1 MIAALALAA
10 SAALAGPWRGALDV
24 AGGTLKFGIELEG
37 SGDSLRGR
45 LCNGNVGDAFS
56 AVAQR
61 GDSVVL
67 ELADYAAS
75 ITAVLRGDSLVG
87 VYRNVGSRGPRQA
100 ASRASPHGVGESA
113 HGFREPGLRGNRDTD
128 HAVTGRVVLAV

>member
-1 MIAALALAA
+1 MIATVLLAA
-10 SAALAGPWRGALDV
+10 TAALAGPWRGALDL

-37 SGDSLRGR
+37 SGPSLRGR
-45 LCNGNVGDAFS
+45 LCNGSACDAFS

-75 ITAVLRGDSLVG
+75 ITAVQRGDSLVG
-87 VYRNVGSRGPRQA
+87 VYRNVGSRGPNCACEQSGIRQPRA
-100 ASRASPHGVGESA
+100 LKSRIVPANAG
-113 HGFREPGLRGNRDTD
+113 
-128 HAVTGRVVLAV
+128 